1 MKQLRKDL
9 VIYSLL
15 VIFSILFYFII
26 IPREIVL
33 RNSWGGDVSFTSRT
47 FPYLIFIIIGV
58 ASFIGVI
65 STFVKM
71 NKLSDE
77 EKATFKKE
85 SFSNV
90 IKEWLIPITFML
102 LVILYGY
109 LFSTMGYIIA
119 TIIVPPLFLLIMKCR
134 KWQYYLALYGFATIV
149 YLVFKFVLRIP
160 L

>member
-26 IPREIVL
+26 IPKQIVL
-33 RNSWGGDVSFTSRT
+33 RNSWGGDVTFTSRT

-77 EKATFKKE
+77 EKATFKRE
-85 SFSNV
+85 SFINV

-109 LFSTMGYIIA
+109 LFSKIGYIVA

-134 KWQYYLALYGFATIV
+134 KWQYYLALYGFATVV

>member
-33 RNSWGGDVSFTSRT
+33 RNSWGGDVTFTSRT

-58 ASFIGVI
+58 TSFIGVI

-77 EKATFKKE
+77 EKATFKRE
-85 SFSNV
+85 SFINV

-109 LFSTMGYIIA
+109 LFSKIGYIVA
-119 TIIVPPLFLLIMKCR
+119 TIIVPPLFLLIMKCK
-134 KWQYYLALYGFATIV
+134 KWQYYLALYGFATVV

>member
-109 LFSTMGYIIA
+109 LFSAMGYIIA